1 VTHRIG
7 YMNTVHYERVSST
20 MDVIIEHLK
29 DDIDHPI
36 LVVAKQQ
43 IEGRG
48 RQNSDWF
55 SPDGGFYGTFAFPLS
70 SKLQP
75 RQYSFLHYAAA
86 MAIQQAIKKKYG
98 SEILVKWPNDIVFKG
113 RKLGGILLEL
123 VSLQSEYL
131 LLGIGINIELK
142 EENALDFERLKATG
156 LEEITGNQ
164 IQKNEFTRILS
175 EFIFEYVNLVMEE
188 NYEKIISLFNMNSLN
203 MNKKHSFKSEVYLCR
218 GISNSG
224 ELILESPD
232 KMRVD
237 VRISESNSLIILN

>member
-1 VTHRIG
+1 MTHRIG

-29 DDIDHPI
+29 KDIEHPI

-55 SPDGGFYGTFAFPLS
+55 SPDGGFYGTFAFPLA
-70 SKLQP
+70 SKLHP

-86 MAIQQAIKKKYG
+86 LAIQQATKKKYG
-98 SEILVKWPNDIVFKG
+98 SEILVKWPNDIVFQT

-123 VSLQSEYL
+123 VSLHSEYL

-142 EENALDFERLKATG
+142 EENTLAFERLRATS
-156 LEEITGNQ
+156 LEEVTGIQ
-164 IQKNEFTRILS
+164 IQKNEFTNILS
-175 EFIFEYVNLVMEE
+175 EFIFEYVNLIMEE
-188 NYEKIISLFNMNSLN
+188 NYEKIISLFKMNSLN
-203 MNKKHSFKSEVYLCR
+203 MNKKHSYKSEVYLCR
-218 GISNSG
+218 GISNAG
-224 ELILESPD
+224 ELILESHD

-237 VRISESNSLIILN
+237 VHINESNNLIIIN

>member
-1 VTHRIG
+1 
-7 YMNTVHYERVSST
+7 
-20 MDVIIEHLK
+20 MDVIIEHLQN
-29 DDIDHPI
+29 DIDHPI

-48 RQNSDWF
+48 RQDSDWF
-55 SPDGGFYGTFAFPLS
+55 SPEGGFYGTFAFPLS

-86 MAIQQAIKKKYG
+86 LAIQQTINKKYG
-98 SEILVKWPNDIVFKG
+98 SEILVKWPNDIVFQT

-123 VSLQSEYL
+123 VSLHSEYL

-142 EENALDFERLKATG
+142 EENTLAFERLRATS
-156 LEEITGNQ
+156 LEEVTGIK
-164 IQKNEFTRILS
+164 IQKNEFTNLLS
-175 EFIFEYVNLVMEE
+175 EFIFEYVNLIVEE
-188 NYEKIISLFNMNSLN
+188 NYEKIISLFKMNSLN
-203 MNKKHSFKSEVYLCR
+203 MNKKHSYKSEVYLCR
-218 GISNSG
+218 GISNNG

-237 VRISESNSLIILN
+237 VHINESNNLIIIN